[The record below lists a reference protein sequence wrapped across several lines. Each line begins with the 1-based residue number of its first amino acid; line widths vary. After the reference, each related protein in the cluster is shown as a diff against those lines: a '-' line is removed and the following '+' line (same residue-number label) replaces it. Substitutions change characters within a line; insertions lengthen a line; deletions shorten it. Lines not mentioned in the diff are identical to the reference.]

1 MHEYD
6 RRTAADVAIANVDA
20 IDFYERR
27 VGRRT
32 GEWAVVKPRAAAQR
46 QREAKQSERDL
57 RACDRDRERRAGK
70 RRVLDRARGLDRRD
84 RRACALVDDALAGVA
99 EVDVAG
105 EVEVGNVCALQHRYF
120 RSFLCSGE
128 PTGNTLLAVQHR
140 CRYGAG
146 VAPPVVI
153 KKYGNRRLYDTGE
166 SRYVTLEELAAKIRG
181 GADVRVVDAN
191 TADDLTQATLT
202 QIVLESGN
210 AAKVLPVQLLTQMIR
225 LSDDAL
231 AEFFS
236 RYVTGALDLY
246 LNAKR
251 GVQSIAGYNPLTQL
265 PLAATDALT
274 RLWMGYQ
281 QPPGY
286 GYPPPYVAPPPE
298 EPAAEAPPADR
309 ERERDGEVAAM
320 RRELD
325 ELKQAI
331 REGLAAKPAPRK
343 KRKS

>member
-1 MHEYD
+1 M
-6 RRTAADVAIANVDA
+6 
-20 IDFYERR
+20 
-27 VGRRT
+27 
-32 GEWAVVKPRAAAQR
+32 
-46 QREAKQSERDL
+46 
-57 RACDRDRERRAGK
+57 
-70 RRVLDRARGLDRRD
+70 
-84 RRACALVDDALAGVA
+84 
-99 EVDVAG
+99 
-105 EVEVGNVCALQHRYF
+105 
-120 RSFLCSGE
+120 
-128 PTGNTLLAVQHR
+128 
-140 CRYGAG
+140 
-146 VAPPVVI
+146 VI

-281 QPPGY
+281 QPPAY
-286 GYPPPYVAPPPE
+286 ATAAYPPPPYVAPPPD
-298 EPAAEAPPADR
+298 EPPADAPMPADR
-309 ERERDGEVAAM
+309 ERARDGEVAAM